1 MSTAPSLPHGL
12 RFVATTPVPGLAVAE
27 RRVAHPEATLICI
40 HGGLDRGGSFA
51 RLARRCERFDVVTYD
66 RRGYQGSRSLEPL
79 DLDHHV
85 SDLLAIARRE
95 RNRGPVILFGHSFG
109 GVVALA
115 AGLAEPLLTS
125 LELVYE
131 APLPWILRRNGA
143 RPPLSLDAEVE
154 AERFFRR
161 IVSDA
166 AWERL
171 SEPERRSR
179 RLDGPALLSDLT
191 ILRDGVVPFDIDLLT
206 IPTTFIYGDVLAPT
220 FYRALSAELAQ
231 RNPLIES
238 RTLQRAGHGAHLSV
252 PDQLAQLI
260 EERWDASCSLA

>member
-12 RFVATTPVPGLAVAE
+12 HFVSSTPVAGLAVAE
-27 RRVAHPEATLICI
+27 RRVTNPEATLICI

-66 RRGYQGSRSLEPL
+66 RRGYQGSRSLQPL
-79 DLDHHV
+79 GLDHHV
-85 SDLLAIARRE
+85 SDLLALARQE
-95 RNRGPVILFGHSFG
+95 NARGPVILFGHSFG

-115 AGLAEPLLTS
+115 AGVAEPS
-125 LELVYE
+125 LASLVLVYE
-131 APLPWILRRNGA
+131 APLPWILRRDGT
-143 RPPLSLDAEVE
+143 RTPLSNVPEAE

-166 AWERL
+166 AWERM
-171 SEPERRSR
+171 SEPERQSR
-179 RLDGPALLSDLT
+179 RLDGPALFEDLT
-191 ILRDGVVPFDIDLLT
+191 ILRDGVAPFDIARLEV
-206 IPTTFIYGDVLAPT
+206 PTTFIFGDGLAPE
-220 FYRALSAELAQ
+220 FYRALSAELAS

-238 RTLQRAGHGAHLSV
+238 RDLVNAGHGAHLSV
-252 PDQLAQLI
+252 PDQLAKII